1 MLVVWQKLP
10 KERMRENDKENEREH
25 VKRKIWSAAAPGNK
39 WEERER
45 CKEDEYIQYIKAYSK
60 LLAGSIAYSGI
71 TATRVKINMVTND
84 GFGMPSESRCISEP
98 FHSGKPLVMS
108 HGELAMNW
116 LMGWSK
122 ATTVRRTR
130 DDAS

>member
-45 CKEDEYIQYIKAYSK
+45 CKEDEYIQYIKAYRK

-84 GFGMPSESRCISEP
+84 GFGS
-98 FHSGKPLVMS
+98 
-108 HGELAMNW
+108 
-116 LMGWSK
+116 
-122 ATTVRRTR
+122 TVL
-130 DDAS
+130 